1 VPGDASGTVYHA
13 EIVGTKIETQ
23 LDEEQQIIR
32 QRVDGDVDASEFAEL
47 EGQVEACVQRLRDPG
62 DVRLLVDGRT
72 LGRPSLRVRREI
84 MRTFTRPNLTAM
96 AIWTPDRAAHVILRM
111 VALLIG
117 KKTLRGFATEEEAV
131 RWLLA
136 FPRRGG

>member
-1 VPGDASGTVYHA
+1 VATSLSTVYHA
-13 EIVGTKIETQ
+13 KIVATKIETQ
-23 LDEEQQIIR
+23 LDEEHQIIR

-47 EGQVEACVQRLRDPG
+47 EGQVEACVRRLRDPE

-96 AIWTPDRAAHVILRM
+96 AIWTPDRAAHVVLRM
-111 VALLIG
+111 VALLLG
-117 KKTLRGFATEEEAV
+117 KKSLRGFGTEEEAL
-131 RWLLA
+131 RWLQA